1 MLKGVLV
8 ALVALG
14 MPMGAAIAATT
25 ATTLVTSDQATVY
38 GQLFTLT
45 AKVTPSGGGVATGT
59 VTFTDETN
67 AVLGSAALNES
78 GVASLDISTL
88 AVGIHSITATFPG
101 NDGGLEASTSPLL
114 FQVVAKAET
123 KIVFTA
129 ERRPDP
135 CQFGLRLLLKAT
147 VTAVA
152 PGSGQPIGAAQFK
165 IGDDQIAA
173 GGLVNGQFES
183 TETFLGKGTY
193 RIDAYFLGDSGI

>member
-101 NDGGLEASTSPLL
+101 TTAALKPVHRLSCFRSSPRQKRRSSLQQSGAQTPVNL
-114 FQVVAKAET
+114 VS
-123 KIVFTA
+123 VF
-129 ERRPDP
+129 
-135 CQFGLRLLLKAT
+135 F
-147 VTAVA
+147 
-152 PGSGQPIGAAQFK
+152 
-165 IGDDQIAA
+165 
-173 GGLVNGQFES
+173 
-183 TETFLGKGTY
+183 
-193 RIDAYFLGDSGI
+193 